1 MVAFVDRLA
10 QDVSRA
16 IIVRLRPART
26 AKLLVIFTAR
36 TRELVVNAT
45 HWTMEHDLHVFTPEN
60 LLAQAATA
68 DEHLGYKILSF
79 YVDEAGI
86 LSKAVTAHRAT
97 FYLSPSGGTLRDEHL
112 NIVLYSAKFDLY
124 KGFGRA

>member
-1 MVAFVDRLA
+1 
-10 QDVSRA
+10 
-16 IIVRLRPART
+16 
-26 AKLLVIFTAR
+26 
-36 TRELVVNAT
+36 
-45 HWTMEHDLHVFTPEN
+45 MEPDLHLYSPEN

-68 DEHLGYKILSF
+68 QEHLGYRIVQF
-79 YVDEAGI
+79 YVDDAGL
-86 LSKAVTAHRAT
+86 LSKSHTGRLAT